1 VEKASKKILR
11 MDHRALSS
19 EQQSE
24 EPAPIVAA
32 EAPHVEPPPQVPESA
47 DVVIMGKTHSRC
59 LAAEQFVSA
68 QEVIIVVWL
77 ADPLRGNDHEMNN

>member
-1 VEKASKKILR
+1 VEKVSKQILR
-11 MDHRALSS
+11 MDHCASSS

-59 LAAEQFVSA
+59 LTAEPFVST
-68 QEVIIVVWL
+68 QEVIIILWH
-77 ADPLRGNDHEMNN
+77 ADPL